1 MISGKS
7 TEPED
12 GSSGCACATSSVPS
26 SKSFNLSGH
35 AALLFVKQRKE
46 CDDLLLVKE
55 GNIS

>member
-12 GSSGCACATSSVPS
+12 LSSGCAFATSSVPS

-35 AALLFVKQRKE
+35 SFVICKIKE
-46 CDDLLLVKE
+46 CHDPLLVKE
-55 GNIS
+55 GNTS